1 MLHAARRTP
10 PATHT
15 RINTVVCRGGFGYR
29 GRCDW
34 VKRGLAECAVSVE
47 KQPGREEP
55 AQSCRGGR
63 GGDTDVEGLQEGHP
77 DLPTTTVS
85 MERQE

>member
-1 MLHAARRTP
+1 MCCECGGAARQ
-10 PATHT
+10 
-15 RINTVVCRGGFGYR
+15 RGAG
-29 GRCDW
+29 
-34 VKRGLAECAVSVE
+34 SVL
-47 KQPGREEP
+47 Q
-55 AQSCRGGR
+55 GGR

>member
-1 MLHAARRTP
+1 MS
-10 PATHT
+10 
-15 RINTVVCRGGFGYR
+15 
-29 GRCDW
+29 
-34 VKRGLAECAVSVE
+34 AEE
-47 KQPGREEP
+47 QPGREEP
-55 AQSCRGGR
+55 AQSCSGG

>member
-1 MLHAARRTP
+1 MCCECGGAARQ
-10 PATHT
+10 
-15 RINTVVCRGGFGYR
+15 RGAG
-29 GRCDW
+29 
-34 VKRGLAECAVSVE
+34 SVL
-47 KQPGREEP
+47 Q
-55 AQSCRGGR
+55 GG